1 MQLSLGF
8 STCPNDTFMFDA
20 LVNQRIDTQ
29 GYSFETTMADIKELN
44 DLAFQ
49 KELDVTKLSYH
60 AYAYLRDDYML
71 LDSGSAL
78 GFNCGPLLISKK
90 PIDRATDLKDKT
102 VAIPGKYTTA
112 NLIFSLAYPEVKK
125 KKMMLFHEIEDA
137 VLNET
142 VDLGLIIHE
151 NRFTYQEKGLKKV
164 IDLGEYWED
173 TYNYPIPLGGI
184 VAKRSLGLE
193 NIARISQM
201 LSQSVQHAFNSP
213 TDSVEFVLKHAQEM
227 KPEIV
232 NQHISLY
239 VNQYSV
245 SLGDIGKSA
254 VNKLFEVGASKGV
267 FEVSNLPI
275 FIN

>member
-20 LVNQRIDTQ
+20 LVNQRINTQ
-29 GYSFETTMADIKELN
+29 GFTFDTKLVDIKELN
-44 DLAFQ
+44 DMAFNM
-49 KELDVTKLSYH
+49 ELDVTKLSYH
-60 AYAYLRDDYML
+60 AYAHLREEYML

-78 GFNCGPLLISKK
+78 GFNCGPLLISKT
-90 PIDRATDLKDKT
+90 PIKTSTLKDKT
-102 VAIPGKYTTA
+102 VAIPGKHTTA
-112 NLIFSLAYPEVKK
+112 NLLFSLAYPDIKAKK
-125 KKMMLFHEIEDA
+125 VMLFHEIEDA
-137 VLNET
+137 VLSGE

-151 NRFTYQEKGLKKV
+151 NRFTYQEKGLHK
-164 IDLGEYWED
+164 ILDLGAYWED

-193 NIARISQM
+193 KIRQISQM
-201 LSQSVQHAFNSP
+201 LSQSVQHAFDYPNESA
-213 TDSVEFVLKHAQEM
+213 DFVLKHAQEM
-227 KPEIV
+227 LPEVV

-245 SLGDIGKSA
+245 SLGETGRSA
-254 VNKLFEVGASKGV
+254 VNKLFEVGASKGI
-267 FEVSNLPI
+267 FNDSNLPI